1 VTPDRE
7 TLANPRLWLAFASM
21 LLVSGL
27 GNTFPIF
34 FPALLAEFG
43 GSRGATASTVSFLWI
58 GGAVLGPLSGYL
70 IARRNPRLV
79 VICGL
84 GAAAAGLSVGTLAT
98 SLPMFIGA
106 VGIGGGIVM
115 APALLYL
122 PPAFGL
128 ASLDMRQ
135 VAGLTITQ
143 GLFACLSGAWRHDR
157 HRSVSRRLV
166 ISMGSAITAAALA
179 GSVISRWVANEVLM
193 VVFAGLAAIAALMM
207 WLPMSDEFAAEDPNA
222 CSFNIP
228 LAVSIAL
235 AIGFLGGLVGQ
246 GGSFIL
252 IPLMLYVLRLPT
264 RVVIGS
270 NLALVFLASLAGFV
284 GKAATGRCPCS
295 PPCCSCSRRY
305 RERRSAASSV
315 IAPAPDG

>member
-1 VTPDRE
+1 MIEPG
-7 TLANPRLWLAFASM
+7 LAVLILFTGFAVSC
-21 LLVSGL
+21 LSGL
-27 GNTFPIF
+27 
-34 FPALLAEFG
+34 L
-43 GSRGATASTVSFLWI
+43 
-58 GGAVLGPLSGYL
+58 
-70 IARRNPRLV
+70 
-79 VICGL
+79 
-84 GAAAAGLSVGTLAT
+84 
-98 SLPMFIGA
+98 
-106 VGIGGGIVM
+106 GIGGGIVM

-157 HRSVSRRLV
+157 YRCMNRRLV
-166 ISMGSAITAAALA
+166 ISMGGAITVAALA

-207 WLPMSDEFAAEDPNA
+207 WFPKSEEHEVEDPNA
-222 CSFNIP
+222 CQFNVPI
-228 LAVSIAL
+228 AVSIAVG
-235 AIGFLGGLVGQ
+235 IGFLGGLVGQ

-252 IPLMLYVLRLPT
+252 IPLMLHVLRLPT

-284 GKAATGRCPCS
+284 GKVTTGQVPLLPAVLLVFAAVPGAQIGSILSHRAS
-295 PPCCSCSRRY
+295 PRWLRTTL
-305 RERRSAASSV
+305 AVV
-315 IAPAPDG
+315 IALAAAGMIADVVGGRQ

>member
-1 VTPDRE
+1 MIEPGMAVLILFTG
-7 TLANPRLWLAFASM
+7 FAVSC
-21 LLVSGL
+21 LSGL
-27 GNTFPIF
+27 
-34 FPALLAEFG
+34 L
-43 GSRGATASTVSFLWI
+43 
-58 GGAVLGPLSGYL
+58 
-70 IARRNPRLV
+70 
-79 VICGL
+79 
-84 GAAAAGLSVGTLAT
+84 
-98 SLPMFIGA
+98 
-106 VGIGGGIVM
+106 GIGGGIVM

-157 HRSVSRRLV
+157 YRSVSRRLV
-166 ISMGSAITAAALA
+166 ISMGGAITVAALA

-207 WLPMSDEFAAEDPNA
+207 WLPKPEELEVEDPNA
-222 CSFNIP
+222 CRFNIP
-228 LAVSIAL
+228 LAVSIA
-235 AIGFLGGLVGQ
+235 AVIGFLGGLVGQ

-270 NLALVFLASLAGFV
+270 NLALVFLASLAGFT
-284 GKAATGRCPCS
+284 GKAATGQVLLLPAVLLVLAAVPGAQIGSILSHRTS
-295 PPCCSCSRRY
+295 PRWLRTTL
-305 RERRSAASSV
+305 AVV
-315 IAPAPDG
+315 IALAAAGMIADVVGGGR